1 MGFRS
6 IVSAV
11 LIFATAFVVWNYL
24 RPEQILP
31 ACVEPITYNIG
42 TFDRKFGISYRT
54 FLSALVEAEAIWEK
68 PIGKELFV
76 YEPES
81 GELAVNLI
89 YDYRQETTGTL
100 SGLENIV
107 AKDELAYQ
115 AMRAKYINLKTE
127 YGGAKS
133 VYDTRIEVFDE
144 RNAAYQKQVESWN
157 RGKRTSREQFNQ
169 LEVER
174 VELEKEMAE
183 LKIFE
188 TQLNEMV
195 REINKLVESLNRLIK
210 SLNLNVEAYNTI
222 GVLRGET
229 FVGGI
234 YHSAEG
240 VREINV
246 YEFGNRDK
254 LVRVLAHEFGH
265 ALGMEHVDA
274 RNAMMYKLNEGD
286 ARVLSE
292 SDLAALKAL
301 CGIE

>member
-6 IVSAV
+6 IISAV
-11 LIFATAFVVWNYL
+11 LIFGTAFVVWNYL
-24 RPEQILP
+24 KPEQILP
-31 ACVEPITYNIG
+31 ACAEAITYNISA
-42 TFDRKFGISYRT
+42 FDRRFGVSYQT
-54 FLSALVEAEAIWEK
+54 FLNALAEAEAIWEK
-68 PIGKELFV
+68 PMGKELFV

-144 RNAAYQKQVESWN
+144 RNAAYQKQVEFWN
-157 RGKRTSREQFNQ
+157 KGKRTSREQFNQ
-169 LEVER
+169 LEAER

-183 LKIFE
+183 LKILE

-195 REINKLVESLNRLIK
+195 REINKLVGSLNRLIK
-210 SLNLNVEAYNTI
+210 SLNLNVGAYNTI
-222 GVLRGET
+222 GASRGET

-246 YEFGNRDK
+246 YEFSNRDK

-265 ALGMEHVDA
+265 ALGLEHVED

-286 ARVLSE
+286 ARVLSK
-292 SDLAALKAL
+292 SDLVALKAL
-301 CGIE
+301 CKIE

>member
-1 MGFRS
+1 
-6 IVSAV
+6 
-11 LIFATAFVVWNYL
+11 
-24 RPEQILP
+24 
-31 ACVEPITYNIG
+31 
-42 TFDRKFGISYRT
+42 
-54 FLSALVEAEAIWEK
+54 
-68 PIGKELFV
+68 
-76 YEPES
+76 
-81 GELAVNLI
+81 
-89 YDYRQETTGTL
+89 
-100 SGLENIV
+100 
-107 AKDELAYQ
+107 
-115 AMRAKYINLKTE
+115 
-127 YGGAKS
+127 
-133 VYDTRIEVFDE
+133 
-144 RNAAYQKQVESWN
+144 
-157 RGKRTSREQFNQ
+157 
-169 LEVER
+169 
-174 VELEKEMAE
+174 
-183 LKIFE
+183 
-188 TQLNEMV
+188 MV

-246 YEFGNRDK
+246 YEFG
-254 LVRVLAHEFGH
+254 H

>member
-1 MGFRS
+1 M
-6 IVSAV
+6 SAV

-115 AMRAKYINLKTE
+115 AMRAKYINLKT
-127 YGGAKS
+127 
-133 VYDTRIEVFDE
+133 DTAGPKVFMI
-144 RNAAYQKQVESWN
+144 
-157 RGKRTSREQFNQ
+157 
-169 LEVER
+169 R
-174 VELEKEMAE
+174 VLRYLMKETP
-183 LKIFE
+183 LIK
-188 TQLNEMV
+188 
-195 REINKLVESLNRLIK
+195 NRL
-210 SLNLNVEAYNTI
+210 NL
-222 GVLRGET
+222 
-229 FVGGI
+229 
-234 YHSAEG
+234 
-240 VREINV
+240 
-246 YEFGNRDK
+246 
-254 LVRVLAHEFGH
+254 
-265 ALGMEHVDA
+265 
-274 RNAMMYKLNEGD
+274 
-286 ARVLSE
+286 
-292 SDLAALKAL
+292 
-301 CGIE
+301 GIEERELLENSSINWK